1 MIFMSSMHAD
11 RGLQLLSADV
21 ASRLEA
27 FVFEGGFKPGDKLPS
42 ERELALQFGV
52 SRTAIREGIK
62 LLSQNGLLQ
71 SSVGRGL
78 FVGQLSTLP
87 VLSSLNV
94 LLQLGGGTLHDVVQ
108 VRNVLESLAARL
120 AAENATEEELDE
132 LSALVGEMEEIRAAG
147 GTYGVP
153 GTPGPKFH
161 IVMARASHNPL
172 LAALIEPAMSL
183 MNRGDS
189 NPTQYLPGTARGVEN
204 HRRILNALR
213 ARDADEAVAAV
224 ESHCQ
229 WLMDLRTEN
238 HPEWKTLSFDSSDQI
253 RR

>member
-1 MIFMSSMHAD
+1 MVFTSNMHAD

-21 ASRLEA
+21 ARRLEA
-27 FVFEGGFKPGDKLPS
+27 FVFEGGYKPGDKLPS

-120 AAENATEEELDE
+120 AAENATDEELDE
-132 LSALVGEMEEIRAAG
+132 LGLLVDEMVEIQAAG
-147 GTYGVP
+147 GSYGVP

-161 IVMARASHNPL
+161 ILMARASHNPL
-172 LAALIEPAMSL
+172 LGALIEPALAL
-183 MNRGDS
+183 MNRGDT
-189 NPTQYLPGTARGVEN
+189 NPTQRSRGTARGVEN

-213 ARDADEAVAAV
+213 ARDADAAVAAV

-229 WLMDLRTEN
+229 WLMDLRTQS
-238 HPEWKTLSFDSSDQI
+238 HPDWKNLSFDSSDHI

>member
-1 MIFMSSMHAD
+1 MSSMHAD
-11 RGLQLLSADV
+11 KGPQLLSADV
-21 ASRLEA
+21 ARRLEA
-27 FVFEGGFKPGDKLPS
+27 FVLEGGYKSGDKLPS
-42 ERELALQFGV
+42 ERELALKFGV

-78 FVGQLSTLP
+78 FVGQLSSEP

-132 LSALVGEMEEIRAAG
+132 LSALVDEMDEIQAAG
-147 GTYGVP
+147 GSYGVP

-172 LAALIEPAMSL
+172 LAALIEPALSL
-183 MNRGDS
+183 MNRGEPDPMVRS
-189 NPTQYLPGTARGVEN
+189 RGTARGVDN

-213 ARDADEAVAAV
+213 ARNADEAVAAV

-229 WLMDLRTEN
+229 WLMDLRTQR
-238 HPEWKTLSFDSSDQI
+238 HPDWKEVTFDSSDHT